1 MAGNSKKN
9 SSKKNKKTPIRL
21 VVGLGNPGQDY
32 DKTRH
37 NAGFMTIDELA
48 NEFGANYWKNEEGA
62 LVAHVSHKN
71 ITGEIE
77 ELMLAKPQS
86 YMNSSGGPVSKLLRA
101 YKLTPANLL
110 VIHDDMD
117 LEPES
122 IRIKV
127 GGGNA
132 GHNGLKSIQAKLDTK
147 EYTRVRIGIGHPSGK
162 KPVIDFVLQ
171 RAKGKKFE
179 GFEATCEL
187 AARATIYIIE
197 NGADAA
203 MNMFN

>member
-1 MAGNSKKN
+1 MAKKQ
-9 SSKKNKKTPIRL
+9 KEEKPAIKL
-21 VVGLGNPGQDY
+21 VVGLGNPTEEY

-37 NAGFMTIDELA
+37 NAGFMTVDFIADEL
-48 NEFGANYWKNEEGA
+48 GANYWKEEHGA
-62 LVAHVSHKN
+62 LVAHVKHKN
-71 ITGEIE
+71 ITGETE
-77 ELMLAKPQS
+77 ELLLAKPQS

-117 LEPES
+117 LEPET

-132 GHNGLKSIQAKLDTK
+132 GHNGLKSICAKLNSK
-147 EYTRVRIGIGHPSGK
+147 EYTRVRIGIGHPKGT
-162 KPVIDFVLQ
+162 KPVIDFVLS
-171 RAKGKKFE
+171 RAKGKEFE

-203 MNMFN
+203 MNTFN